1 VSRALSAAD
10 AKEVERLLTKGLDHY
25 GVGEISEA
33 MAAWEAVLALDVGN
47 ERATDYIQNADRRK
61 GRSSP
66 EKVAPA
72 GSFHDLVTEGQQLVN
87 RNDLEGALE
96 LFSRAEEAD
105 LAALELGAAVDLV
118 RSRLLREYRDEI
130 GGRKAVPTLRADVES
145 LKGINLPADAGF
157 MLSLVDGATN
167 NEDLV
172 SLSGMDRFEAV
183 RILRSL
189 LAAGVL
195 EEHG

>member
-1 VSRALSAAD
+1 MSRALSAAD
-10 AKEVERLLTKGLDHY
+10 AEEVERLLTKGLDHY

-33 MAAWEAVLALDVGN
+33 IEAWEAVLALDVGN

-61 GRSSP
+61 GRARA
-66 EKVAPA
+66 EKIAPA
-72 GSFHDLVTEGQQLVN
+72 GSFHDLVAEGQQLVSGD
-87 RNDLEGALE
+87 DLEGALE
-96 LFSRAEEAD
+96 LFSRAEGAD

-130 GGRKAVPTLRADVES
+130 GGRKAVPTLCADVES
-145 LKGINLPADAGF
+145 LKRINLPPDAGF

-195 EEHG
+195 EERG